1 MALTASSKSF
11 LGVGW
16 NFPPATDGGRAAM
29 TAYEEDVRQAI
40 LIILL
45 TDNGERLMR
54 PTFGAGLNSFLFE
67 PVNPTT
73 LAALQQRVEDSLID
87 WEPRIDVIAVSAS
100 TAQDRPGTLLSDIT
114 NREVAASTAQDRQ
127 GVVLIDITYRVRATN
142 SVGNL
147 VYPFYLGEGSSR

>member
-1 MALTASSKSF
+1 MALPVSNKTF

-16 NFPPATDGGRAAM
+16 SFPVAQAGGQAAM
-29 TAYEEDVRQAI
+29 VQYEEDIRQAI

-45 TDNGERLMR
+45 TNNDERIMR
-54 PTFGAGLNSFLFE
+54 PTFGAGLSRFLFE

-73 LAALQQRVEDSLID
+73 MAELQTRVHDALID
-87 WEPRIDVIAVSAS
+87 WEPRIDVIEVTVTPSPKSLS
-100 TAQDRPGTLLSDIT
+100 T
-114 NREVAASTAQDRQ
+114 
-127 GVVLIDITYRVRATN
+127 VLIDITYRVRATN

>member
-1 MALTASSKSF
+1 MPQTDSTKSF

-16 NFPPATDGGRAAM
+16 NFPVAERGGGADTA
-29 TAYEEDVRQAI
+29 AYEEDVRQAI

-45 TDNGERLMR
+45 TNNGERLMR

-73 LAALQQRVEDSLID
+73 MASLRTRVEDALID
-87 WEPRIDVIAVSAS
+87 WEPRIDVIAVSV
-100 TAQDRPGTLLSDIT
+100 TPEERQPGT
-114 NREVAASTAQDRQ
+114 
-127 GVVLIDITYRVRATN
+127 VLIDITYRVRATN

-147 VYPFYLGEGSSR
+147 VYPFYLGEGSAR